1 MQSGYNADM
10 RQSKV
15 YISTAALI
23 LALNAVAAVAKKAIV
38 DSPLDEQ
45 TQSALRR
52 ACKAG
57 NAARA
62 NPAIAQALQSAND
75 IPKCLAIASYTE
87 TAGASMIEARRQ
99 CMVKALSLCQSRQD
113 YIQVALKSRQ
123 YQCYEVTRDA
133 VNALIGSG
141 TSIDDLYDLAKKTQE
156 VALNDVAHL
165 AMEKAYTLCKTV
177 QEALAFARQAKLL
190 SMDDLNRKA
199 CKDLIDDEPNAHE
212 LIVILHY
219 IEPFHLKDL
228 DRYCMK
234 KALDRAV
241 AEQDFLDIYN
251 ASQRRGESDIFQI
264 ALYRGRKA
272 RLMQQIKNEQ
282 DTAQQA
288 LDAQQAK
295 AQQDLQTQGTAN
307 PAQQGA
313 GF

>member
-1 MQSGYNADM
+1 M
-10 RQSKV
+10 RKSQRYFS
-15 YISTAALI
+15 IALVF
-23 LALNAVAAVAKKAIV
+23 LALNTVPAFAGKKPIV

-45 TQSALRR
+45 TQSSLRR
-52 ACKAG
+52 ACKSG
-57 NAARA
+57 NAQKAM
-62 NPAIAQALQSAND
+62 PAITQALQSAND
-75 IPKCLAIASYTE
+75 IPKCLAIASFTE
-87 TAGASMIEARRQ
+87 AAGASMLDARRQ
-99 CMVKALSLCQSRQD
+99 CLVKALSLCQSRQD
-113 YIQVALKSRQ
+113 FIQVALKSRQ

-141 TSIDDLYDLAKKTQE
+141 TSVDDLYDLARKSQE

-165 AMEKAYTLCKTV
+165 AMEKAFTLVKTIP
-177 QEALAFARQAKLL
+177 ECIAFAREAKLL

-212 LIVILHY
+212 LMVILHY
-219 IEPFHLKDL
+219 IEPFKLKDL

-241 AEQDFLDIYN
+241 SEQDFLDIYN
-251 ASQRRGESDIFQI
+251 ASQRRGEGDIFQI

-272 RLMQQIKNEQ
+272 RLMQQIKSEQ
-282 DTAQQA
+282 ETAQQA

-295 AQQDLQTQGTAN
+295 AQQDMQTQGTPN
-307 PAQQGA
+307 PGQQGA

>member
-1 MQSGYNADM
+1 M
-10 RQSKV
+10 RKSHT
-15 YISTAALI
+15 YLSIAALF
-23 LALNAVAAVAKKAIV
+23 LALNTVPAIAGKKLIV
-38 DSPLDEQ
+38 DSPLDEK

-52 ACKAG
+52 ACKPGNGVKG
-57 NAARA
+57 NAAVVE
-62 NPAIAQALQSAND
+62 ALQSATD
-75 IPKCLAIASYTE
+75 IPKCLAIASFTE
-87 TAGASMIEARRQ
+87 VAGASMIDSRRQ
-99 CMVKALSLCQSRQD
+99 CLVKALGMCQSRQD
-113 YIQVALKSRQ
+113 FIQVALKSRQ

-141 TSIDDLYDLAKKTQE
+141 TSIDDLYDLARKSQE

-165 AMEKAYTLCKTV
+165 AMEKAYTLCKTIP
-177 QEALAFARQAKLL
+177 EAVTFAREAKLL

-199 CKDLIDDEPNAHE
+199 CKDMIDDEPNAHE
-212 LIVILHY
+212 LIVLLAY
-219 IEPFHLKDL
+219 IEPFKLKDL

-264 ALYRGRKA
+264 ALYRGKKA
-272 RLMQQIKNEQ
+272 RLMQQIKSERES
-282 DTAQQA
+282 AQQQM
-288 LDAQQAK
+288 DAQQAQ
-295 AQQDLQTQGTAN
+295 AQKDLQTQGTPA

>member
-1 MQSGYNADM
+1 M
-10 RQSKV
+10 RKSQV
-15 YISTAALI
+15 YLPLAAVI
-23 LALNAVAAVAKKAIV
+23 LALNMVPGWAAKKDIV

-45 TQSALRR
+45 TQSSLRR
-52 ACKAG
+52 ACKSG
-57 NAARA
+57 NAQKAL
-62 NPAIAQALQSAND
+62 PVVMQALQGAND
-75 IPKCLAIASYTE
+75 IPKCLAIAAYTE
-87 TAGASMIEARRQ
+87 SAGASMLDARRQ

-113 YIQVALKSRQ
+113 FIQVALKSRQ

-133 VNALIGSG
+133 VHSLIGSA
-141 TSIDDLYDLAKKTQE
+141 TSIDDLYDLARKTQE

-165 AMEKAYTLCKTV
+165 SMEKAFTLVKTV
-177 QEALAFARQAKLL
+177 PECLAFAREAKLL

-212 LIVILHY
+212 LMVILHY
-219 IEPFHLKDL
+219 IEPFKLKDL

-241 AEQDFLDIYN
+241 SEQDFLDIYN
-251 ASQRRGESDIFQI
+251 ASQRRGEGDIFQV

-282 DTAQQA
+282 ETAQQA

-307 PAQQGA
+307 PSQQNA

>member
-1 MQSGYNADM
+1 M
-10 RQSKV
+10 RKSQRYFS
-15 YISTAALI
+15 IAAI
-23 LALNAVAAVAKKAIV
+23 FLALNTVPAMAGKKPIV

-52 ACKAG
+52 ACRAG
-57 NAARA
+57 NAQKAT
-62 NPAIAQALQSAND
+62 PVVLQALQGASD
-75 IPKCLAIASYTE
+75 IPKCLAIAAYTE
-87 TAGASMIEARRQ
+87 TAGASMLDARRQ
-99 CMVKALSLCQSRQD
+99 CLVKALSLCQSRQD

-141 TSIDDLYDLAKKTQE
+141 TSLDDLYDLAKKTQE

-165 AMEKAYTLCKTV
+165 AMEKAFTLVKTIP
-177 QEALAFARQAKLL
+177 ECLTFAREAKLL

-212 LIVILHY
+212 LMVILHY
-219 IEPFHLKDL
+219 IEPFKLKDL

-241 AEQDFLDIYN
+241 SEKDFLDIYN
-251 ASQRRGESDIFQI
+251 ASQRRGEGDIFQI

-272 RLMQQIKNEQ
+272 RLMQQIKSEQ
-282 DTAQQA
+282 ETAQQA

-307 PAQQGA
+307 PPQQNA